1 MVATPDWKNDA
12 ELAGLKSARTRAG
25 GVGGLSDKRLA
36 TLPSVTV
43 AGQTFESVPALFNT
57 VPDDLP
63 VTGANIGID
72 MLQRFRLA
80 VDFTGD
86 TLYLTPTPAIARP
99 LPKDRIGMRLELA
112 GNALKVV
119 YVSPDGPAAAAGW
132 KQGDTITAIDGM
144 KVSPD
149 FYRSR
154 YASFTRLAAGTRLDL
169 VRGDGTH
176 LPVVLTD
183 FF

>member
-1 MVATPDWKNDA
+1 
-12 ELAGLKSARTRAG
+12 
-25 GVGGLSDKRLA
+25 
-36 TLPSVTV
+36 
-43 AGQTFESVPALFNT
+43 
-57 VPDDLP
+57 
-63 VTGANIGID
+63 
-72 MLQRFRLA
+72 MLQRFHLA
-80 VDFTGD
+80 LDFTGD
-86 TLYLTPTPAIARP
+86 TLYLTPTPTLSNP

-112 GNALKVV
+112 GEALKVV

-132 KQGDTITAIDGM
+132 KQGDTVTAIGDM

-169 VRGDGTH
+169 VRADGTH
-176 LPVVLTD
+176 LPVVLAD